1 MRKAILAGTILLLS
15 MGAASVQAQLS
26 QNSGSASEHKQ
37 NCGGPHLP
45 GDTLTCYV
53 TFDGTS
59 DFAMVQLIFR
69 PPTASGSQFILQET
83 RQLDPQTY
91 EVSGTIPPQCLPGS
105 YTLLAVGANLGWNK
119 GHRLYPGG
127 FNLSV
132 DILAKVE
139 KVPVGEAPTSPDEVL
154 PELNGPVMHL
164 PTVPDILMR
173 GEPAKPETNRFPDIE
188 SITGCRGTH
197 APGERLTC
205 DVRFGGEVELSSLA
219 MSFDMSAQERAKSY
233 ARAKDQQGLCMDLLI
248 QEFSK
253 IAART
258 YRVTGL
264 INPCAAG
271 DYFLESV
278 SAVVACGTNKNCRTR
293 AYRSD
298 HDIETPVTFRL
309 QNSAQRVFPEIR
321 AVGSSPPAPSRG
333 VK

>member
-1 MRKAILAGTILLLS
+1 MKLRMRSFRKFGVLVLLLI
-15 MGAASVQAQLS
+15 A
-26 QNSGSASEHKQ
+26 
-37 NCGGPHLP
+37 CFTP
-45 GDTLTCYV
+45 
-53 TFDGTS
+53 
-59 DFAMVQLIFR
+59 AM
-69 PPTASGSQFILQET
+69 A
-83 RQLDPQTY
+83 
-91 EVSGTIPPQCLPGS
+91 CM
-105 YTLLAVGANLGWNK
+105 
-119 GHRLYPGG
+119 
-127 FNLSV
+127 
-132 DILAKVE
+132 
-139 KVPVGEAPTSPDEVL
+139 VPNAE
-154 PELNGPVMHL
+154 
-164 PTVPDILMR
+164 
-173 GEPAKPETNRFPDIE
+173 
-188 SITGCRGTH
+188 
-197 APGERLTC
+197 
-205 DVRFGGEVELSSLA
+205 
-219 MSFDMSAQERAKSY
+219 MSAQERAKSY